1 MAESAWEVVLHQ
13 HEQAKERAVTLFDG
27 LRDLPVYGQRMWEG
41 WFRRTFDAY
50 NRLWKFQQ
58 EHRQTLEMHGGLR
71 RHHIGE
77 TASRIGQL
85 YYHFYLR
92 KGDTCYL
99 DEAFTFYDFIRQR
112 RYFAADSQGRG
123 APPPPPPDSRA
134 DDETQQQQLRML
146 QQFERQQRQQK
157 HALALRELRYYTRF
171 AVVCLLLEK
180 RSTLR
185 PLLAELRE
193 LVSTIGPSCAPHERA
208 EWNLVLHE
216 FDAFST
222 VERPLATRD
231 SSCADALDD
240 RRPHRR
246 LRPDALRR
254 QAALVHA
261 SARLPARSLVL
272 SEAILVGACAS
283 QAKVSELTIDVFRM
297 LIMVEWDV
305 GALKATAQAAAAAAA
320 ASGAPASSSAAPA
333 GVGGRTST
341 NASCMLSPA
350 SAAPVALANP
360 HKYLLHRTTAPQLL
374 LVLATALSELPSSNS
389 AVLLYLSADGIH
401 APVTAPAAKPAPPPE
416 APPEVTAVVTAVAEP
431 VTAPAAEPVA
441 AVAAAAAPPPSAEPA
456 VVGGAVSI
464 VGTALGA
471 PKHAP
476 MAKLER
482 SNSGNSANGTPTS
495 ASIANNGTANGG
507 GGGGGVDKEDK
518 GDTWSVATLVS
529 SSSSGRSSPIA
540 SLHDGSV
547 AVSPSHAQGPE
558 AALRTASAASDGSV
572 ASAPSSAMMLA
583 APGSAAAG
591 AVTGATAPN
600 MADAHDGASHNARN
614 SACDVSVAQ
623 PRAVMGGVALA
634 VPSASAGAL
643 RNCCLSPHDLVA
655 FARMPLFLIVDS
667 DNAHAFA
674 PLPALAA
681 SFAQH
686 TLCLLS
692 PGPASPYEHAARKRA
707 QLAGGG
713 ALPLFLNEPV
723 AALCA
728 LCELAPPSALAY
740 GEAEAELA
748 DACCALTAAR
758 LESPTTPPTVLSFL
772 AEPFLRTLMLRF
784 ILCDAAFHSFRPT
797 KRLLAEG
804 KLLPPRCV
812 PKLPLEATRESV
824 ALLSSLRRVAE
835 ALEIVDC
842 FDFER

>member
-1 MAESAWEVVLHQ
+1 MAESAWEEVLHQ
-13 HEQAKERAVTLFDG
+13 HEQVKERAAILFDG

-193 LVSTIGPSCAPHERA
+193 LVITIGPSCAPHERA

-216 FDAFST
+216 FDAFSQI
-222 VERPLATRD
+222 ERPLATRD
-231 SSCADALDD
+231 SSIADALDD

-261 SARLPARSLVL
+261 SARLPVRSLVL

-297 LIMVEWDV
+297 LFMVEWDV

-360 HKYLLHRTTAPQLL
+360 HTSLRHRTTAPQLL
-374 LVLATALSELPSSNS
+374 LVLATALSELPSSSS

-401 APVTAPAAKPAPPPE
+401 APAPPPE
-416 APPEVTAVVTAVAEP
+416 APIVAAPVAAVVAQ
-431 VTAPAAEPVA
+431 PAAEPVA
-441 AVAAAAAPPPSAEPA
+441 AVAAAAAPPASAEPSAEPA
-456 VVGGAVSI
+456 MVGGEVSI

-600 MADAHDGASHNARN
+600 MADAHDGASHNARH

-713 ALPLFLNEPV
+713 ALTLFLNEPV

-748 DACCALTAAR
+748 DACCALTAAL

>member
-1 MAESAWEVVLHQ
+1 MAESAWEEVLHQ
-13 HEQAKERAVTLFDG
+13 HEQTKERAAILFDG

-112 RYFAADSQGRG
+112 RYFAADSQCRG

-134 DDETQQQQLRML
+134 DDETRQQQLRML

-193 LVSTIGPSCAPHERA
+193 LVITIGPSCAPHERA

-216 FDAFST
+216 FDAFSQI
-222 VERPLATRD
+222 ERPLATRD
-231 SSCADALDD
+231 SSISSIADALDD

-261 SARLPARSLVL
+261 SARLPVRSLVL

-297 LIMVEWDV
+297 LFMVEWDV
-305 GALKATAQAAAAAAA
+305 GALKATSQAAAAAAAA
-320 ASGAPASSSAAPA
+320 ASGAPAPASSAASA

-341 NASCMLSPA
+341 NASCMPSP
-350 SAAPVALANP
+350 SGAAPVALANP

-374 LVLATALSELPSSNS
+374 LVLATALSELPSSSS

-401 APVTAPAAKPAPPPE
+401 APAPPPE
-416 APPEVTAVVTAVAEP
+416 APIVAAPVAAVVAQ
-431 VTAPAAEPVA
+431 PAAEPVA

-456 VVGGAVSI
+456 MVGGEVSI
-464 VGTALGA
+464 VGTAPIA
-471 PKHAP
+471 PKHPP

-482 SNSGNSANGTPTS
+482 SNSGNSSNGTSTS
-495 ASIANNGTANGG
+495 ANIANNGTANGGGGG

-518 GDTWSVATLVS
+518 GDTSSVATLVS

-540 SLHDGSV
+540 SLLDGS
-547 AVSPSHAQGPE
+547 ASVSPAQVQGQE
-558 AALRTASAASDGSV
+558 AGLRTASAASDGSV
-572 ASAPSSAMMLA
+572 ASAPSSATMRT
-583 APGSAAAG
+583 APGSAAAVAG
-591 AVTGATAPN
+591 ADDPN
-600 MADAHDGASHNARN
+600 MAGAAAQDGARYNARH
-614 SACDVSVAQ
+614 SAGDVNLAQ

-655 FARMPLFLIVDS
+655 FARMPLFLVVDS

-713 ALPLFLNEPV
+713 ALTLFLNEPV

-748 DACCALTAAR
+748 DACCALTAAL
-758 LESPTTPPTVLSFL
+758 LESPTTPSTVLSFL
-772 AEPFLRTLMLRF
+772 ADPFLRTLMLRF

-812 PKLPLEATRESV
+812 PKLPLEAARESV